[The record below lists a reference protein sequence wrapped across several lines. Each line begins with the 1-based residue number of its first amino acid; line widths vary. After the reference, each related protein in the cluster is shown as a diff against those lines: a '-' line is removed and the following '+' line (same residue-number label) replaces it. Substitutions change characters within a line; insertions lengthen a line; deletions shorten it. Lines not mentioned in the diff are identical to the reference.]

1 MHSITLK
8 NTTIHGINNAMDR
21 KNINRGFKKLRVWQ
35 DAVALYV
42 LACKIFAN
50 FPLEFKK
57 VAAIL
62 AAHWIQFVAQY
73 KRWISPVV
81 FEPDIAF

>member
-1 MHSITLK
+1 MGTIHSIKLK

-50 FPLEFKK
+50 FPCEFKK
-57 VAAIL
+57 VAANSID
-62 AAHWIQFVAQY
+62 AAHS
-73 KRWISPVV
+73 ISRNIS
-81 FEPDIAF
+81 DSSCIMGG